1 MVLMLKPIMLAGETI
16 DPFNDHIGG
25 IYRGPGSEAFRAKL
39 DQESDGKGNLAMY
52 LSHDQ
57 RRR

>member
-1 MVLMLKPIMLAGETI
+1 MLKPIMLAGGRQSTPLMTI
-16 DPFNDHIGG
+16 SEG